1 MSPSRVKVKKV
12 TREDV
17 EKALFFW
24 FLRQRNII
32 YLFNSII
39 YIFNSLNLFKEIW
52 I

>member
-1 MSPSRVKVKKV
+1 MKMINREMSPSRVKVEKV

-24 FLRQRNII
+24 FLRQKNII

-39 YIFNSLNLFKEIW
+39 YIYLTL
-52 I
+52 